1 MDSATWQQIIACKKW
16 GLHDGTTI
24 LRLYAPV
31 DDIHTAITL
40 LVKSARQA
48 LHCAMF
54 GYDDAELDALFRE
67 AWKEPSILVKIA
79 LDSSQAAG
87 LGERPLLKLW
97 PANVYTSS
105 LVIGQS
111 VKHKISHMK
120 MIVADDC
127 CLSGSTNLSGDGE
140 GKQNNEATFIWSAK
154 MAQEAQTRVSQIFAE
169 MCADPK
175 ALTHID
181 QLGARV

>member
-1 MDSATWQQIIACKKW
+1 MDAATWQQMIACKKW
-16 GLHDGTTI
+16 GLHDGSTI

-31 DDIHTAITL
+31 DDIHTAMML
-40 LVKSARQA
+40 LVKSAAQA
-48 LHCAMF
+48 LHCAMY
-54 GYDDAELDALFRE
+54 GWADAELDALFRE

-111 VKHKISHMK
+111 TKHRISHMK

-127 CLSGSTNLSGDGE
+127 CLSGSTNLSKQGE
-140 GKQNNEATFIWSAK
+140 ALQTNEATFIWSAK
-154 MAQEAQTRVSQIFAE
+154 MAQEAQTRISQIFAE
-169 MCADPK
+169 MCAAPGC
-175 ALTHID
+175 LTHAD
-181 QLGARV
+181 LLGGAT